1 METTVQFPPRAL
13 SGSSKMLLESVAV
26 LLFSLDG
33 VVFFVLGGAFA
44 TGFIVLVEKMS
55 SLKNRE
61 AYIIFSQT
69 SQADKR
75 KGKIE
80 HFIVAYPCHHQIS
93 IWSLPLP
100 WTSLLFLKC
109 PSGQQRCLCYH
120 QTSWHRWSSLCA
132 SC

>member
-1 METTVQFPPRAL
+1 
-13 SGSSKMLLESVAV
+13 MLLESVA
-26 LLFSLDG
+26 LLPFSLDG

-75 KGKIE
+75 KGEIE
-80 HFIVAYPCHHQIS
+80 HVH
-93 IWSLPLP
+93 
-100 WTSLLFLKC
+100 
-109 PSGQQRCLCYH
+109 
-120 QTSWHRWSSLCA
+120 
-132 SC
+132 